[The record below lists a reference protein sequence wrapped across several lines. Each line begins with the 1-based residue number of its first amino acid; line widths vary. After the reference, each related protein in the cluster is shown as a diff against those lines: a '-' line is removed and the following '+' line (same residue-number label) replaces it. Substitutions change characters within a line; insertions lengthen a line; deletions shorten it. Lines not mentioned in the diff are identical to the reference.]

1 MAAAIALAFS
11 CTKPDDGPAGGN
23 GTLVIDADRFEIVAD
38 GKDAAQITV
47 EYDGKA
53 VTDGVSFY
61 DAATNVPVSVKS
73 MRFTTRTVGEH
84 RFYATYS
91 GAKSNALSI
100 NAVEYAAPEVPADPD
115 PSKTSFRK
123 RVLLTQFTST
133 GCTFCPIVVGLL
145 RELSQDAGYS
155 DRFVLAASHA
165 DMNGYQNGDDP
176 ASYSGVSSFMGAF
189 DILGYPTLTADLG
202 DMLDAYDISK
212 LKALVDGYYGDGTA
226 AAGISVASAV
236 NGNTV
241 VVRAAVKAGE
251 AGTYRIGAWLLED
264 GIYGK
269 QTSAPDESYN
279 THNNC
284 IRALDAG
291 TSYMGHPVG
300 KLASGGVADHIFT
313 FKNNDSEWNLDKCKV
328 LVYVTSSTGNIQ
340 IVNNALTV
348 PVGKSAGY
356 EYR

>member
-47 EYDGKA
+47 EYDGKT

-91 GAKSNALSI
+91 GAKSNTLSI
-100 NAVEYAAPEVPADPD
+100 NA
-115 PSKTSFRK
+115 
-123 RVLLTQFTST
+123 
-133 GCTFCPIVVGLL
+133 
-145 RELSQDAGYS
+145 
-155 DRFVLAASHA
+155 
-165 DMNGYQNGDDP
+165 
-176 ASYSGVSSFMGAF
+176 
-189 DILGYPTLTADLG
+189 
-202 DMLDAYDISK
+202 
-212 LKALVDGYYGDGTA
+212 
-226 AAGISVASAV
+226 
-236 NGNTV
+236 
-241 VVRAAVKAGE
+241 
-251 AGTYRIGAWLLED
+251 
-264 GIYGK
+264 
-269 QTSAPDESYN
+269 
-279 THNNC
+279 
-284 IRALDAG
+284 
-291 TSYMGHPVG
+291 VG

-348 PVGKSAGY
+348 PV
-356 EYR
+356 